1 MVWVQLVICLAI
13 IILAGTRLAKYGD
26 LIAEKTGVGR
36 VWVGVVLL
44 AAVTSLP
51 ELATGISSVTF
62 VQEPDLTVG
71 NVFGAGLINLAII
84 AAIDLIYT
92 RGPALHY
99 LGTGLVL
106 SAVLSVV
113 LIASAATFLFLAQ
126 NLLTIA
132 IFGRI
137 GVYSILLFGTFL
149 VAQYMIFRF
158 QTNKNEINNENT
170 QTSSKGQD
178 ISLKRVITFFTLA
191 ALVTFGAGTWL
202 AIIGDQIA
210 ETTGLET
217 SFVGTLFLAICT
229 TSPEII
235 VSLSA
240 ARMGSVEM
248 AVGNVIGSN
257 IFNIGVILFIDDLF
271 YSAGPILQGVSMNH
285 AITAL
290 FVILMSCTVIIGIIF
305 RPQFW
310 FRAWVGLDTTIL
322 TFIYIGAILTIFY
335 LG

>member
-13 IILAGTRLAKYGD
+13 IIVAGTRLAKYGD
-26 LIAEKTGVGR
+26 LIAEKTGLGR
-36 VWVGVVLL
+36 VWIGVVLL
-44 AAVTSLP
+44 ATVTSLP

-71 NVFGAGLINLAII
+71 NVFGAGLINLVII
-84 AAIDLIYT
+84 AVIDMIYK

-126 NLLTIA
+126 NLLTVA
-132 IFGRI
+132 LFGRV
-137 GVYSILLFGTFL
+137 GVYSLLLFGAFL
-149 VAQYMIFRF
+149 LAQYMIFRF
-158 QTNKNEINNENT
+158 QSVKNESSIESENV
-170 QTSSKGQD
+170 SGKGQD
-178 ISLKRVITFFTLA
+178 ISLKRVIMFFTLA
-191 ALVTFGAGTWL
+191 AAVTFGAGTWL
-202 AIIGDQIA
+202 AFIGDQIS
-210 ETTGLET
+210 ETTGLGA

-229 TSPEII
+229 TSPEIV

-240 ARMGSVEM
+240 ARLGSLDM

-257 IFNIGVILFIDDLF
+257 IFNIGVVLFIDDLF
-271 YSAGPILQGVSMNH
+271 YSAGPLLQGVSLNH

-310 FRAWVGLDTTIL
+310 FRAWIGLDTTVLLI
-322 TFIYIGAILTIFY
+322 IYIGAILTIYY